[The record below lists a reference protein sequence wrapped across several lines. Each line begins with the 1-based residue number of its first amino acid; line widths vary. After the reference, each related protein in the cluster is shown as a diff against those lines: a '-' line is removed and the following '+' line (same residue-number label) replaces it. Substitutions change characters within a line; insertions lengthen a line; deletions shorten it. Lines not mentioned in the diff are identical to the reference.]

1 MSRWSWGLGAIAV
14 GLSLACA
21 GVMPVDPQQ
30 GGVPAGGGG
39 GGGGYHVCFAE
50 GVYTTCTTNNG
61 WENCQDQLA
70 RSGGE
75 GGTQGDAAGAATM
88 SCTDHMLSMMII
100 GNMGSNSRS
109 SIKSSCQVT
118 ECTP

>member
-1 MSRWSWGLGAIAV
+1 MSRWGWGLGALSV

-21 GVMPVDPQQ
+21 GEMPVDPPQ
-30 GGVPAGGGG
+30 GGGG

-50 GVYTTCTTNNG
+50 GIYTTCTTRNG
-61 WENCQDQLA
+61 WENCQDQVSRA
-70 RSGGE
+70 GGE
-75 GGTQGDAAGAATM
+75 GATQGDAAGAAVM

-100 GNMGSNSRS
+100 GNMNDGRS
-109 SIKSSCQVT
+109 HIKTSCQAT